1 MLETKLI
8 IFDLDGT
15 LVDSRQDI
23 VNGIN
28 FMLKEMN
35 LDEKP
40 FDEIISYV
48 GRGVEEL
55 IKDSI
60 GRENFQLRA
69 KALDIF
75 KIYYKA
81 HPADNARTYPGVKDT
96 LGYFDGKDKAVIT
109 NRNHNSSITILEK
122 MGIAGFFKSIIGDDN
137 TSCLKPSRCQFD
149 RLFEELDVRDRQKVL
164 MVGDMDI
171 DVLAGKASGIAT
183 CAVTYGIGKRQDIE
197 HVMPDYIID
206 DICELKKIIK
216 Q

>member
-1 MLETKLI
+1 MREVDLI

-28 FMLKEMN
+28 FMLKQ
-35 LDEKP
+35 LSFREKP

-55 IKDSI
+55 VKDSI
-60 GRENFQLRA
+60 GKDKFELRL

-75 KIYYKA
+75 KNYYKM
-81 HPADNARTYPGVKDT
+81 HPADYAYIYPGVKDM
-96 LGYFDGKDKAVIT
+96 LVYFDGKDKAVIT
-109 NRNHNSSITILEK
+109 NRNHNSSITMLEK
-122 MGIAGFFKSIIGDDN
+122 MGVAGFFKSIIGDDN

-149 RLFEELDVRDRQKVL
+149 RLFEEINVRDRQKVL

-197 HVMPDYIID
+197 HAVPDYIID
-206 DICELKKIIK
+206 DIRELKKIIK

>member
-1 MLETKLI
+1 MHEAELI

-28 FMLKEMN
+28 FMLKE
-35 LDEKP
+35 LGLKEKP

-60 GRENFQLRA
+60 GKDEFESRV

-75 KIYYKA
+75 KIYYKE
-81 HPADNARTYPGVKDT
+81 HPADYAYIYPGVKDT
-96 LGYFDGKDKAVIT
+96 LDYFYGKDKAVIT

-122 MGIAGFFKSIIGDDN
+122 MGIAGFFKKIIGDDN

-149 RLFEELDVRDRQKVL
+149 RLFDELNVQDRQKVL

-197 HVMPDYIID
+197 HAMPDYIID